1 MRGHDVTR
9 TNRPEEEEHTMST
22 ETREQPG
29 THAVDPAAPTAEIP
43 VQRQPA
49 RDQQVYGTPT
59 APPKRSRVGD
69 FLRAL
74 RTLVVVTILVVAAV
88 AGGLYLARDRLAGQV
103 YVKLSDVVLTAEPIP
118 VGTTTAGVVK
128 EVAVS
133 PQTEVS
139 EGGVLA
145 RITVTDPEGDTDTEV
160 LRSPIDG
167 VVSEIEVPS
176 GGVATPGQP
185 VVTLYD
191 PARLTFQA
199 EASVEELRKLR
210 LGMTA
215 TVDAEGL
222 GAPIDVSLDRVVPRV
237 GTDQGDG
244 GFIVVFVPAGD
255 LTKVGS
261 LVPGLPFT
269 ATVDS
274 RTAAGGRPAVTSAK

>member
-1 MRGHDVTR
+1 MTSPK
-9 TNRPEEEEHTMST
+9 RPEEEEYTMST
-22 ETREQPG
+22 ETAREQTG
-29 THAVDPAAPTAEIP
+29 KHTVDEGAPTTEIP
-43 VQRQPA
+43 LQRQPA
-49 RDQQVYGTPT
+49 RAQQVYGTP
-59 APPKRSRVGD
+59 AARPKRSRVGD
-69 FLRAL
+69 LLRAL

-88 AGGLYLARDRLAGQV
+88 AGGLYVARDRLAGQV
-103 YVKLSDVVLTAEPIP
+103 YVKLGDVVLTAEPVP
-118 VGTTTAGVVK
+118 VGTTAAGVVS
-128 EVAVS
+128 EIAVS

-139 EGGVLA
+139 DGDALA
-145 RITVTDPEGDTDTEV
+145 RITVTDPEGESETKV

-210 LGMTA
+210 LGMGA
-215 TVDAEGL
+215 EIDAKGL
-222 GAPIDVSLDRVVPRV
+222 GEPIDASLDRVVPRV
-237 GTDQGDG
+237 GTDRADG
-244 GFIVVFVPAGD
+244 GFTVVFVPAGD

-269 ATVDS
+269 ATVDT
-274 RTAAGGRPAVTSAK
+274 RTAPGGRPAVTSAR